1 MQMRDELTTATYAAR
16 AGGAIIRSLFGQD
29 LAAREKRG
37 ADLVTEADQAAE
49 ATILAVLR
57 AAHPDFGIISE
68 ECGALPGTA
77 GYTWVVDPLDGTN
90 NVVAGIPQV
99 GVSIALLPSEEAVL
113 DVTYQPMADVLWQAR
128 RGEGAR
134 RNGQPIAVA
143 TRQDDLGRATV
154 AYVQGY
160 LADDALGP
168 AVQRALH
175 GGVKRVL
182 TNWAAALDWCLLAE
196 GRIAAVVS
204 LDSEREDQVAGT
216 LIAQEAGARVTDVT
230 GQPYAP
236 GMTRLLACGNDQ
248 IHAALSRL
256 LRDIAP

>member
-37 ADLVTEADQAAE
+37 ADL
-49 ATILAVLR
+49 
-57 AAHPDFGIISE
+57 GIISE

-134 RNGQPIAVA
+134 RNGHPIAVA

>member
-134 RNGQPIAVA
+134 RNGHPIAVA

-154 AYVQGY
+154 AYVHGY
-160 LADDALGP
+160 LADDGGCARLVLAGRGADRRRSEPGFRARGSGRRHADRAGGGGTRDRRDWPALRPRHDAP
-168 AVQRALH
+168 A
-175 GGVKRVL
+175 
-182 TNWAAALDWCLLAE
+182 
-196 GRIAAVVS
+196 
-204 LDSEREDQVAGT
+204 
-216 LIAQEAGARVTDVT
+216 
-230 GQPYAP
+230 
-236 GMTRLLACGNDQ
+236 RLRQ
-248 IHAALSRL
+248 
-256 LRDIAP
+256 

>member
-1 MQMRDELTTATYAAR
+1 MQDELTTAIYAAR

-57 AAHPDFGIISE
+57 AAYPDVGIISE
-68 ECGALPGTA
+68 ECGSLPGTA

-90 NVVAGIPQV
+90 NFVAGIPQV
-99 GVSIALLPSEEAVL
+99 GVSIALVRGEEAVL
-113 DVTYQPMADVLWQAR
+113 GVVYQPMADVLWQAR

-134 RNGQPIAVA
+134 RNGRPITAA
-143 TRQDDLGRATV
+143 IRQDDLTRATV

-160 LADDALGP
+160 LASDARAL
-168 AVQRALH
+168 AVQRALY
-175 GGVKRVL
+175 GRVKRVL

-204 LDSEREDQVAGT
+204 LESEHEDQVAGT
-216 LIAQEAGARVTDVT
+216 LIAQEAGARVTDLDS
-230 GQPYAP
+230 QPYAP
-236 GMTRLLACGNDQ
+236 GMTRLLACGNDH
-248 IHAALSRL
+248 IHAALSHL
-256 LRDIAP
+256 LRDITP

>member
-134 RNGQPIAVA
+134 RNGHPIAVA

>member
-90 NVVAGIPQV
+90 NFVAGIPQV
-99 GVSIALLPSEEAVL
+99 GVSIALVRGEEAVL
-113 DVTYQPMADVLWQAR
+113 GVVYQPMADVLWQAR

-134 RNGQPIAVA
+134 RNGQPITVA
-143 TRQDDLGRATV
+143 TRQDDLDRATV

-160 LADDALGP
+160 LAGDAL
-168 AVQRALH
+168 ALAIQRALY
-175 GGVKRVL
+175 GRVKRVL

-204 LDSEREDQVAGT
+204 LESEREDQIAGT
-216 LIAQEAGARVTDVT
+216 LIAQEAGARVTDVA
-230 GQPYAP
+230 GRPYTP
-236 GMTRLLACGNDQ
+236 GMTRLLACGNDR
-248 IHAALSRL
+248 IHAALSLL
-256 LRDIAP
+256 LRDVAP